1 MKRRIRPIL
10 PAALVI
16 AAVPACA
23 QPQVQRFVL
32 PNGLRV
38 LLREDQGR
46 LVFRARLRLDLRP
59 GDVPPGLEGL
69 IPLTLRMMD
78 RGSAGHLD
86 PAAFDRALDDG
97 GIRLSR
103 HVSPEALVWDLASRG
118 RDQDRA
124 LGLLGDRVMRP
135 VLDPGILEAERLAC
149 WRSQEASLA
158 TSEARVRVA
167 LGLGGPPAGT
177 EWSLGRITFTDI
189 LGLLQ
194 RVFRPDRA
202 LLVLEGDLGLEQA
215 KALAL
220 LSLGTWA
227 VGPPPAETPAASAP
241 AAPPPQPARIAE
253 PGASLRIEAA
263 APPPA
268 DQDPALADLLRLL
281 LRNDPALA
289 GLLVP
294 GAPRGILRFV
304 AQPSPT
310 TDAESALAGLRGQI
324 AALARR
330 GFTESDLDR
339 ARRAWMEARQVRLL
353 HPEALLE
360 DALDQ
365 AEGRAATPEAVA
377 AATPAA
383 LNAALVRWL
392 DPARLRWAVVGDP
405 KALATP

>member
-1 MKRRIRPIL
+1 MKRRIHPVL
-10 PAALVI
+10 PAALLF
-16 AAVPACA
+16 AAASGCA
-23 QPQVQRFVL
+23 QAQVQRFVL

-46 LVFRARLRLDLRP
+46 LAFRARLRLDLRP

-69 IPLTLRMMD
+69 IPLTLRMLD

-86 PAAFDRALDDG
+86 PAEFDRALDDG
-97 GIRLSR
+97 GIQLSR

-124 LGLLGDRVMRP
+124 LALLGDRVMRP
-135 VLDPGILEAERLAC
+135 ILDPGTLEAERLAC

-158 TSEARVRVA
+158 TSEARVRAA
-167 LGLGGPPAGT
+167 LGLEGSPAGT
-177 EWSLGRITFTDI
+177 ESSLGRITFPDI

-227 VGPPPAETPAASAP
+227 AGPQPPEAAAASAP
-241 AAPPPQPARIAE
+241 AAPPPGPARIPE

-268 DQDPALADLLRLL
+268 DQDRALGDLLRILL
-281 LRNDPALA
+281 PNDPALA
-289 GLLVP
+289 GLLRP
-294 GAPRGILRFV
+294 EAPRGTLHFV
-304 AQPSPT
+304 ARP
-310 TDAESALAGLRGQI
+310 ALATGAEGALAALRGQI

-339 ARRAWMEARQVRLL
+339 ARTAWTEARRVRLL
-353 HPEALLE
+353 HPDALLE
-360 DALDQ
+360 EALDQ

-377 AATPAA
+377 AATSAA
-383 LNAALVRWL
+383 LNAALARWL